1 MNDNKW
7 HTVSVA
13 RPGQKRHTLLID
25 EEFLAQAEV
34 KVPKYQPA
42 SGGLAGLVHIENEED
57 LHLDLDGILFLG
69 KFEVIVITHHCK
81 EKVAIPPVPTAR
93 GLCVGPRN
101 CGKRKGNKR
110 SLSVLN

>member
-1 MNDNKW
+1 MTNEIFVFVFFQALNDNKW

-13 RPGQKRHTLLID
+13 RPSQKRHTLLID

-34 KVPKYQPA
+34 KVPKYQHS

-69 KFEVIVITHHCK
+69 ESCFLQYLYKCFVERFFLHTLFH
-81 EKVAIPPVPTAR
+81 P
-93 GLCVGPRN
+93 
-101 CGKRKGNKR
+101 
-110 SLSVLN
+110 S